1 MLAGI
6 ALMFDLSGWA
16 FFQSDEN
23 GIVGL
28 TGEEIA
34 DERISLLDGVDAYAF
49 ADEVRSLP
57 EVRKALVSYS
67 LIPEKI
73 HQSGEMNLYLG
84 CFREYSVGELID
96 RAREQLELYEPEA
109 GEAEAAEQKTA

>member
-1 MLAGI
+1 MNAVTL
-6 ALMFDLSGWA
+6 D
-16 FFQSDEN
+16 SDSDTA
-23 GIVGL
+23 VY
-28 TGEEIA
+28 
-34 DERISLLDGVDAYAF
+34 YASSVLGRLE
-49 ADEVRSLP
+49 DRQE
-57 EVRKALVSYS
+57 LVSYS